1 VCDLT
6 GRTALV
12 TGAASGIGAATAITF
27 AKAGADV
34 ALGWFP
40 GDPHD
45 VEVVRRAV
53 EATGR
58 RALVTELDV
67 GSTQSVDG
75 FVAAAHEA
83 FGRIDIVVAN
93 AGIARTVP
101 AARVTDEEWERV
113 VNINLLGVWR
123 CFRAALPHQLK
134 QGYGRLLATSSV
146 AGTRQSWTEHIHYT
160 AAKAGIVGLVTSLAI
175 EVGRGGI
182 TVNAVAPGVIESPQS
197 LDPVNSIGVEGVAAA
212 GRANPTGR
220 VGQPEDVAAL
230 YRFLA
235 SEAAGFING
244 QLITVDGGRSLV
256 ISDPA

>member
-1 VCDLT
+1 MCDLS
-6 GRTALV
+6 GRVALIS
-12 TGAASGIGAATAITF
+12 GAASGIGAATALVF

-45 VEVVRRAV
+45 VDVVRRGV

-58 RALVTELDV
+58 RALVRELDV
-67 GSTQSVDG
+67 ASTDSVDV
-75 FVAAAHEA
+75 FVAAAA
-83 FGRIDIVVAN
+83 AQFGRIDIVVAN

-101 AARVTDEEWERV
+101 SLELSDEAWNKV
-113 VNINLLGVWR
+113 VDVNLLGVWR
-123 CFRAALPHQLK
+123 LFRAALPHLMAA
-134 QGYGRLLATSSV
+134 GYGRLLATSSV

-175 EVGRGGI
+175 EVGRKGI

-197 LDPVNSIGVEGVAAA
+197 LDPVNSLGVEGVAAA
-212 GRANPTGR
+212 GRANPVGR
-220 VGQPEDVAAL
+220 VGKPEDVAAL

-235 SEAAGFING
+235 SADAGFING
-244 QLITVDGGRSLV
+244 QLITVDGGRTLV
-256 ISDPA
+256 IAD

>member
-1 VCDLT
+1 MCDLA
-6 GRTALV
+6 GRVALV
-12 TGAASGIGAATAITF
+12 SGSASGIGAATSIAF
-27 AKAGADV
+27 AQAGADV

-45 VEVVRRAV
+45 VEGVRRAV

-58 RALVTELDV
+58 RALVHELDV
-67 GSTQSVDG
+67 GTTESVDS
-75 FVAAAHEA
+75 FVAAAHDA

-101 AARVTDEEWERV
+101 AARLTDEEWDRV
-113 VNINLLGVWR
+113 VNVNLLGVWR
-123 CFRAALPHQLK
+123 CFRAALPHLLGA
-134 QGYGRLLATSSV
+134 GYGRLLATSSV

-160 AAKAGIVGLVTSLAI
+160 AAKAGIVGLITSLAI
-175 EVGRGGI
+175 EVGHRGI

-197 LDPVNSIGVEGVAAA
+197 LDPVNSLGVEGVAAA

-235 SEAAGFING
+235 SEDAGFING

-256 ISDPA
+256 ISDPV

>member
-1 VCDLT
+1 MCDLT
-6 GRTALV
+6 GRAALV
-12 TGAASGIGAATAITF
+12 TGAASGIGAATAVAF
-27 AKAGADV
+27 AEAGADV
-34 ALGWFP
+34 VLGWYP

-45 VEVVRRAV
+45 VEAVRRAV

-58 RALVTELDV
+58 RAVVQPLDV
-67 GSTQSVDG
+67 GSTESVDA
-75 FVAAAHEA
+75 FVAGAREA
-83 FGRIDIVVAN
+83 MGRLDIVVAN

-101 AARVTDEEWERV
+101 ALELTDAEWERV

-123 CFRAALPHQLK
+123 CFRAALPHLLEA
-134 QGYGRLLATSSV
+134 GYGRLLATSSV

-175 EVGRGGI
+175 EVGNRGV

-197 LDPVNSIGVEGVAAA
+197 LDPVNSLGVEGVAAA

-220 VGQPEDVAAL
+220 VGKPKDVAAV

-235 SEAAGFING
+235 SEAAGFVNG

-256 ISDPA
+256 ISDPV